1 MSFKAKILEM
11 RLLYA
16 FLCMFVANESF
27 YPFIDG
33 EYTLYIGIFLVQL
46 TLLNCPALYMPSGIP
61 LFLHS
66 ERAFTQNNLLCSNTI
81 AWGFGGY

>member
-1 MSFKAKILEM
+1 MYFKDKNLEM

-33 EYTLYIGIFLVQL
+33 EYTLYIGIFLVQM
-46 TLLNCPALYMPSGIP
+46 TLLNWPALYMPPETP

-66 ERAFTQNNLLCSNTI
+66 EHCILTCITRVLFT
-81 AWGFGGY
+81 